1 MVMAMMTF
9 CTPVPKIDTI
19 ASAMMISG
27 NAITMSN
34 SALHHHVD
42 PAAEI
47 GAGDA
52 QHQAENAA
60 DERRGQADDQ
70 RGARAVR

>member
-27 NAITMSN
+27 NAITTSN
-34 SALHHHVD
+34 SRCMSMSIR
-42 PAAEI
+42 PPK
-47 GAGDA
+47 
-52 QHQAENAA
+52 
-60 DERRGQADDQ
+60 
-70 RGARAVR
+70 